1 MFLQLAVMVGAI
13 ALGSRRGGVAM
24 GLWGAVGVF
33 VLATVFGVAPADTSG
48 IVDVMLIILAVIM
61 AAAAMETAGGIDY
74 LVGVAER
81 VIRRNPSRI
90 TFIAPVVSWLFT
102 LGAGTAHVFYPLL
115 PVIHDVAREGGV
127 RPERPIAVS
136 SIAATVGITASPVSA
151 AMAAMIVLFDKDG
164 WGLPKIMAV
173 AVPATLVGV
182 LVAATV
188 QSRVGKPLEQDAEY
202 QRRLAAG
209 ELEPV
214 PAPGAAPVP
223 GAMPAPEKAPATAGV
238 PAPEPVPALATAAVP
253 TATQTPATAP
263 ALTTAQAPTTAPA
276 PTTAQAPTTAPA
288 PTTAQAPTAPLAKP
302 NSLPPRAA
310 WSACLFLL
318 GTAAVVLSGLFPSL
332 RPGAADGKGPLS
344 MAATIEILMMAVA
357 ALILLVC
364 KVDAKRIP
372 GSDVARSGL
381 VAVIGVFG
389 LSWLGLSF
397 IGANEHRIT
406 DALGG
411 IARSQPWF
419 FAVMLLVLSALL
431 FSQAT
436 TTKALMPLGVALGIP
451 APLLIAMWPAVN
463 GYFLLPTYG
472 TFLAAINFDRTG
484 TTRLGRFVVNHS
496 FMLPGLITVTVSVLT
511 GFGIAEILA

>member
-1 MFLQLAVMVGAI
+1 MLLQLAVMMGAI
-13 ALGSRRGGVAM
+13 AIGSRKGGVGM
-24 GLWGAVGVF
+24 GLAGAVGVF

-61 AAAAMETAGGIDY
+61 AAAAMESAGGIDY

-81 VIRRNPSRI
+81 VIRRKPSRV
-90 TFIAPVVSWLFT
+90 TFIAPVVAWLFT

-173 AVPATLVGV
+173 AVPATFVGV

-188 QSRVGKPLEQDAEY
+188 QSRIGKPLHQDPEY
-202 QRRLAAG
+202 LRRLSAG
-209 ELEPV
+209 EIEPLPATTPTASV
-214 PAPGAAPVP
+214 PLTGTATVTATETITAAP
-223 GAMPAPEKAPATAGV
+223 TS
-238 PAPEPVPALATAAVP
+238 
-253 TATQTPATAP
+253 TPA
-263 ALTTAQAPTTAPA
+263 APTRAT
-276 PTTAQAPTTAPA
+276 
-288 PTTAQAPTAPLAKP
+288 
-302 NSLPPRAA
+302 NSPRPRAR
-310 WSACLFLL
+310 WSALLFL
-318 GTAAVVLSGLFPSL
+318 GGAVAVVVSGLFPAL
-332 RPGAADGKGPLS
+332 RPEVPKAAGGGVQPLS
-344 MAATIEILMMAVA
+344 MPATIEILMMAVA
-357 ALILLVC
+357 ALILLLC
-364 KVDAKRIP
+364 KVDAKKIP
-372 GSDVARSGL
+372 GTDVARSGL

-397 IGANEHRIT
+397 IGANEARIT

-436 TTKALMPLGVALGIP
+436 TTKALMPLGLALGIP

-472 TFLAAINFDRTG
+472 TFIAAINFDRTG
-484 TTRLGRFVVNHS
+484 TTRVGRFVVNHS
-496 FMLPGLITVTVSVLT
+496 FMIPGLITTATAVLT
-511 GFGIAEILA
+511 GFGIAELLA

>member
-1 MFLQLAVMVGAI
+1 MISMLLQLVVMIGAI
-13 ALGSRRGGVAM
+13 ALGSRKGGVGM

-33 VLATVFGVAPADTSG
+33 VLATVFDVAPADTSG

-61 AAAAMETAGGIDY
+61 AAAAMEAAGGIEY
-74 LVGVAER
+74 LVGVAEKA
-81 VIRRNPSRI
+81 IRRNPSRV

-151 AMAAMIVLFDKDG
+151 AMAAMIVLYDKDG

-173 AVPATLVGV
+173 AVPATLLGV
-182 LVAATV
+182 LVAALV
-188 QSRVGKPLEQDAEY
+188 QSRIGKPLDQDPEY

-209 ELEPV
+209 EIEPV
-214 PAPGAAPVP
+214 AAE
-223 GAMPAPEKAPATAGV
+223 G
-238 PAPEPVPALATAAVP
+238 
-253 TATQTPATAP
+253 TQAE
-263 ALTTAQAPTTAPA
+263 
-276 PTTAQAPTTAPA
+276 
-288 PTTAQAPTAPLAKP
+288 AKP
-302 NSLPPRAA
+302 LKPRAR
-310 WSACLFLL
+310 WSAYLFLA
-318 GTAAVVLSGLFPSL
+318 GTVAVVVSGLFPDL
-332 RPGAADGKGPLS
+332 RPEVPGAKGSAPLS
-344 MAATIEILMMAVA
+344 MPATIEILMMAVA

-364 KVDAKRIP
+364 KVDAKKIP
-372 GSDVARSGL
+372 GSEVARSGL

-397 IGANEHRIT
+397 IGANEKRIT

-411 IARSQPWF
+411 IAESQPWF
-419 FAVMLLVLSALL
+419 FAVMLLLLSSLL

-451 APLLIAMWPAVN
+451 TPLLIAMWPAVN
-463 GYFLLPTYG
+463 GYFILPTYG
-472 TFLAAINFDRTG
+472 TYIAAINFDRTG
-484 TTRLGRFVVNHS
+484 TTKVGRFVVNHS
-496 FMLPGLITVTVSVLT
+496 FMIPGLVTVTTAVLA
-511 GFGIAEILA
+511 GFGIAELLA

>member
-182 LVAATV
+182 LVAAAV

-214 PAPGAAPVP
+214 PG
-223 GAMPAPEKAPATAGV
+223 PEVT
-238 PAPEPVPALATAAVP
+238 PALD
-253 TATQTPATAP
+253 
-263 ALTTAQAPTTAPA
+263 
-276 PTTAQAPTTAPA
+276 
-288 PTTAQAPTAPLAKP
+288 PLAKP
-302 NSLPPRAA
+302 NPLPPRAA
-310 WSACLFLL
+310 WSAYLFLL

-364 KVDAKRIP
+364 KVDAKKIP

-411 IARSQPWF
+411 VARSQPWF

-496 FMLPGLITVTVSVLT
+496 FMLPGLVTVTVSVLT
-511 GFGIAEILA
+511 GFGIAELLA

>member
-1 MFLQLAVMVGAI
+1 MFLQLAVMVAAI
-13 ALGSRRGGVAM
+13 ALGSRKGGIAM

-33 VLATVFGVAPADTSG
+33 VLATVFDVTPADTGG
-48 IVDVMLIILAVIM
+48 IVDVMLIILAVIT
-61 AAAAMETAGGIDY
+61 AAAAMEAAGGIDF

-81 VIRRNPSRI
+81 AIRRKPRMV
-90 TFIAPVVSWLFT
+90 TFVAPLVSWAFT

-151 AMAAMIVLFDKDG
+151 AMAAMIVMFDGDG
-164 WGLPKIMAV
+164 WNLPRIMAV
-173 AVPATLVGV
+173 AVPSTLIGV
-182 LVAATV
+182 VVAACV
-188 QSRVGKPLEQDAEY
+188 QSRIGAELSEDPEY
-202 QRRLAAG
+202 RRRLAAG
-209 ELEPV
+209 EVGEAL
-214 PAPGAAPVP
+214 
-223 GAMPAPEKAPATAGV
+223 AGER
-238 PAPEPVPALATAAVP
+238 PEPR
-253 TATQTPATAP
+253 
-263 ALTTAQAPTTAPA
+263 
-276 PTTAQAPTTAPA
+276 
-288 PTTAQAPTAPLAKP
+288 
-302 NSLPPRAA
+302 PRAR
-310 WSACLFLL
+310 WSAWLFLA
-318 GTAAVVLSGLFPSL
+318 GTGAVVLSGLFPGL
-332 RPGAADGKGPLS
+332 RPTGPKGPLG
-344 MAATIEILMMAVA
+344 MPATIEILMMSVA

-372 GSDVARSGL
+372 GTDVARSGL

-406 DALGG
+406 GALGG
-411 IARSQPWF
+411 IARDHPWF
-419 FAVMLLVLSALL
+419 FAVMLLVLSGLL

-472 TFLAAINFDRTG
+472 TFIAAINFDRTG
-484 TTRLGRFVVNHS
+484 TTKVGRFVVNHS
-496 FMLPGLITVTVSVLT
+496 FMLPGLVTVITAVAC
-511 GFGIAEILA
+511 GFGISQLV

>member
-1 MFLQLAVMVGAI
+1 MISMLLQLAVMVGAI
-13 ALGSRRGGVAM
+13 ALGSRKGGVGM

-61 AAAAMETAGGIDY
+61 AAAAMEAAGGIDF

-81 VIRRNPSRI
+81 AIRRNPARV
-90 TFIAPVVSWLFT
+90 TFIAPLVSWAFT

-151 AMAAMIVLFDKDG
+151 AMAAMIVMFDGDG

-173 AVPATLVGV
+173 AVPSTLVGV
-182 LVAATV
+182 LVAAAV
-188 QSRVGKPLEQDAEY
+188 QTRVGKPLDQDPEY
-202 QRRLAAG
+202 RRRLAAG

-214 PAPGAAPVP
+214 APTGAQASLGAQASAGAPASVGVPAIASGAQAIAPGAQASLGAQASAGAPLSAP
-223 GAMPAPEKAPATAGV
+223 GAQASAGAPLSAPG
-238 PAPEPVPALATAAVP
+238 
-253 TATQTPATAP
+253 
-263 ALTTAQAPTTAPA
+263 APA
-276 PTTAQAPTTAPA
+276 PR
-288 PTTAQAPTAPLAKP
+288 
-302 NSLPPRAA
+302 PRAKWA
-310 WSACLFLL
+310 AYLFLA
-318 GTAAVVLSGLFPSL
+318 GTVAVVVSGLFPAL
-332 RPGAADGKGPLS
+332 RPGAPDGKGPLS
-344 MAATIEILMMAVA
+344 MPATIEILMMAVA

-364 KVDAKRIP
+364 RVDAKQVP
-372 GSDVARSGL
+372 ATDVARSGL

-397 IGANEHRIT
+397 IGANEQRIT

-436 TTKALMPLGVALGIP
+436 TTKALMPLGLALGIP
-451 APLLIAMWPAVN
+451 VPLLIAMWPAVN

-472 TFLAAINFDRTG
+472 TFIAAINFDRTG
-484 TTRLGRFVVNHS
+484 TTRVGRFVVNHS
-496 FMLPGLITVTVSVLT
+496 FMIPGLVTVVSAVLT
-511 GFGIAEILA
+511 GFGLAEALA